1 MLLLDELN
9 QYAGQDSSDQ
19 VFDLLKVT
27 DSLFN
32 TTKGQMSIKH
42 VQRLWELFRKRM
54 RENYP
59 KK

>member
-42 VQRLWELFRKRM
+42 V
-54 RENYP
+54 
-59 KK
+59 